1 MYVVIK
7 MIDGF
12 IVYQIVKNLNEKI
25 KTGRIQK
32 IYQLNENEILF
43 KIHAHHHKYQ
53 MITSI
58 DAHDFRVALT
68 AKKYVT
74 PEQATN
80 FTMLLR
86 KHLEGGIIESIE
98 QVGFDRIMIFKVN
111 KRNELKDLKS
121 KYLII
126 ELLGRHA
133 NLILCNED
141 MTIIQTEKKVP
152 YSINQQRLLQ
162 PKLKYEP
169 PKQTKAN
176 PLDGM
181 KPAKNYQTT
190 YQGFSQKMDD
200 YFLQAKDPQKTFDK
214 LLADNTIYLDDK
226 KLSVLKTSDKAQS
239 FSNIDEAFAY
249 LEDQVQQTRIKQA
262 FQAPIKQIKQ
272 RITKNERKLAK
283 LQETYQNNQAYEQDQ
298 YYGTLIF
305 DNLYLFDPNDHLSE
319 IKVRDYDKDEDVKI
333 KLNKKLTIKAN
344 AQAYLKKYHKQ
355 KTSLQHLQE
364 QIKVAEQDK
373 QILTLALQQL
383 SFAQLDDAQE
393 IIDELV
399 DLKLLPKRNFKKT
412 QVKKKTKKPQ
422 YETYRYQDT
431 IIYVGKNNI
440 QNDYVTFKLARRSDT
455 WLHIHGYAGAHIV
468 IASPDVNKDTL
479 QIAAMLAIKYSSVTD
494 KTASYQ
500 VDYTLVK
507 NIKKLSG
514 ATLGQVTLREQQTI
528 EIAVDDKILDKLVR
542 ED

>member
-1 MYVVIK
+1 MYLVIK

-12 IVYQIVKNLNEKI
+12 IVYQIVKNLSEKI

-43 KIHAHHHKYQ
+43 KIHAHRNKYQ

-68 AKKYVT
+68 NKKYVT

-98 QVGFDRIMIFKVN
+98 QIGFDRIIMIKVN
-111 KRNELKDLKS
+111 KRNELKDLKN

-133 NLILCNED
+133 NLILCDENKVI
-141 MTIIQTEKKVP
+141 MQTQKKVP

-162 PKLKYEP
+162 PKLAYEP
-169 PKQTKAN
+169 PKQDKAN
-176 PLDGM
+176 PLESL
-181 KPAKNYQTT
+181 KPVKDYQAT
-190 YQGFSQKMDD
+190 YQGFSQKMSD
-200 YFLQAKDPQKTFDK
+200 YFIKAKDPQKAFDK
-214 LLADNTIYLDDK
+214 LLEDNTIYLEGK
-226 KLSVLKTSDKAQS
+226 NLTVLKTNDMAQS
-239 FSNIDEAFAY
+239 FANIDEAFAY
-249 LEDQVQQTRIKQA
+249 LEDQVQQTRIRHA

-272 RITKNERKLAK
+272 RITKNGRKLTK
-283 LQETYQNNQAYEQDQ
+283 LQETYQHNQAYEQDQ

-305 DNLYLFDPNDHLSE
+305 DNLYLFDPSDHLSE
-319 IKVRDYDKDEDVKI
+319 IKVHDYDADKDVKI
-333 KLNKKLTIKAN
+333 KVDKKITLKEN

-355 KTSLQHLQE
+355 KTSLQHLQD

-373 QILTLALQQL
+373 KILELALEQL
-383 SFAQLDDAQE
+383 TFAEIGDAQE
-393 IIDELV
+393 IIDELIK
-399 DLKLLPKRNFKKT
+399 LKLLPKRNIKKE
-412 QVKKKTKKPQ
+412 QPKKKAKKPQ

-431 IIYVGKNNI
+431 VIYAGKNNI
-440 QNDYVTFKLARRSDT
+440 QNDYVTFKLARKSDT
-455 WLHIHGYAGAHIV
+455 WLHIHGYAGAHVV
-468 IASPDVNKDTL
+468 IASSEVDDDTL
-479 QIAAMLAIKYSSVTD
+479 QVAAMLAIKYSSVAD

-507 NIKKLSG
+507 NVKKMSG
-514 ATLGQVTLREQQTI
+514 PSLGQVTLREQQTLELAI
-528 EIAVDDKILDKLVR
+528 DDKLLAQLVK

>member
-12 IVYQIVKNLNEKI
+12 IVYQIVKNLNKKI

-43 KIHAHHHKYQ
+43 KIHAHHNKYQ

-58 DAHDFRVALT
+58 DAHDFRVSLT
-68 AKKYVT
+68 DKKYVT
-74 PEQATN
+74 PQQATN

-98 QVGFDRIMIFKVN
+98 QVGFDRIIIIKVN

-133 NLILCNED
+133 NLILCDED
-141 MTIIQTEKKVP
+141 KSIMQTQKKVP
-152 YSINQQRLLQ
+152 YSINQQRLSQ
-162 PKLKYEP
+162 PKLMYEP
-169 PKQTKAN
+169 PQQDKTN
-176 PLDGM
+176 PLDGL
-181 KPAKNYQTT
+181 KPTKDYQAT
-190 YQGFSQKMDD
+190 YQGFSQKMSD
-200 YFLQAKDPQKTFDK
+200 YFAKSKNSQKTFDK
-214 LLADNTIYLDDK
+214 MLADSTIYLDGK
-226 KLSVLKTSDKAQS
+226 NLTVLKTNYKSLS
-239 FSNIDEAFAY
+239 FPNIDEAFAY
-249 LEDQVQQTRIKQA
+249 LENQVQQTRIKQA
-262 FQAPIKQIKQ
+262 FQEPIKQIKQ
-272 RITKNERKLAK
+272 RITKNERKLSK
-283 LQETYQNNQAYEQDQ
+283 LAETYQKNQNYEQDQ

-319 IKVRDYDKDEDVKI
+319 IKVHDYNRDEDVKI
-333 KLNKKLTIKAN
+333 KLNKKLTIKEN

-355 KTSLQHLQE
+355 KTSLQHLQN

-373 QILTLALQQL
+373 QILTLALDQL
-383 SFAQLDDAQE
+383 SFAELGDAQE

-399 DLKLLPKRNFKKT
+399 KMKLLPKRNNHKE
-412 QVKKKTKKPQ
+412 QVKKKNKKPQ

-431 IIYVGKNNI
+431 TIYVGKNNL
-440 QNDYVTFKLARRSDT
+440 QNDYVTFKLARKNDT
-455 WLHIHGYAGAHIV
+455 WLHIHGYAGAHVV
-468 IASPDVNKDTL
+468 IASPDVNDDTL
-479 QIAAMLAIKYSSVTD
+479 RVAAMLAIKYSSVAD
-494 KTASYQ
+494 KTARYQ

-507 NIKKLSG
+507 NVKKMSG
-514 ATLGQVTLREQQTI
+514 PNLGQVTLREQQTI
-528 EIAVDDKILDKLVR
+528 EIAIDDKLLAELVK